1 MDIVSGGVADL
12 EFLDYVPD
20 IAGNPQA
27 MEVIVELLGKLPEVK
42 IDGIINKVLEEK
54 IWEKRMP
61 DLEPTKRLAVELDLF
76 AYHYDTYQH
85 DAGFDSMED
94 SIPLVYDMLND
105 GQVGNLEEWLN
116 EVIAE
121 GALPEEE
128 KQAKKLL
135 ERLAEYKPLAKV
147 EELEEC
153 NYNMIDNVLN
163 NEKPKEEKEK
173 QSGRISIK
181 EKLAEKKEVTRQRDK
196 AEREAPEKGTE
207 KKSEREI

>member
-1 MDIVSGGVADL
+1 M
-12 EFLDYVPD
+12 
-20 IAGNPQA
+20 
-27 MEVIVELLGKLPEVK
+27 K
-42 IDGIINKVLEEK
+42 IDGIVNKALEEK

-61 DLEPTKRLAVELDLF
+61 DLEPAMQLAVELDLF
-76 AYHYDTYQH
+76 AYHYDTYHH

-105 GQVGNLEEWLN
+105 GQVGN
-116 EVIAE
+116 
-121 GALPEEE
+121 
-128 KQAKKLL
+128 
-135 ERLAEYKPLAKV
+135 
-147 EELEEC
+147 LEEC

-196 AEREAPEKGTE
+196 AEREVPEKGTE

>member
-1 MDIVSGGVADL
+1 
-12 EFLDYVPD
+12 
-20 IAGNPQA
+20 
-27 MEVIVELLGKLPEVK
+27 
-42 IDGIINKVLEEK
+42 
-54 IWEKRMP
+54 
-61 DLEPTKRLAVELDLF
+61 
-76 AYHYDTYQH
+76 
-85 DAGFDSMED
+85 MED
-94 SIPLVYDMLND
+94 SIPMVYDMLND

-128 KQAKKLL
+128 KQAKELL
-135 ERLAEYKPLAKV
+135 EKLAEYKPLAKV

-163 NEKPKEEKEK
+163 HEKPKEEKEK

-196 AEREAPEKGTE
+196 AEREVPEKGTE
-207 KKSEREI
+207 KNRRGRYKLWINLQLKKAILCVCLRDGIGRA

>member
-1 MDIVSGGVADL
+1 MRSLVLLHSHLDKVAKSVRKEDAP
-12 EFLDYVPD
+12 YV
-20 IAGNPQA
+20 
-27 MEVIVELLGKLPEVK
+27 KLQSNRFNQP
-42 IDGIINKVLEEK
+42 
-54 IWEKRMP
+54 
-61 DLEPTKRLAVELDLF
+61 
-76 AYHYDTYQH
+76 
-85 DAGFDSMED
+85 
-94 SIPLVYDMLND
+94 
-105 GQVGNLEEWLN
+105 EEWLN
-116 EVIAE
+116 EVIAK

-128 KQAKKLL
+128 KQAKELL
-135 ERLAEYKPLAKV
+135 EKLAEYKPLAKV

-196 AEREAPEKGTE
+196 AEREVPEKGTE